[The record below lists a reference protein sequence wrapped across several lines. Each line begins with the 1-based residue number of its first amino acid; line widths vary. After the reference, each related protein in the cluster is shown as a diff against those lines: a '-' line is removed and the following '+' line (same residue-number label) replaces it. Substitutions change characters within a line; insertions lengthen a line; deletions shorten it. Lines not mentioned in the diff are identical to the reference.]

1 MALITFTSSFGSGGE
16 KIAQRVAD
24 QLGMEFVDD
33 QKLQQRALSMGIS
46 NKEVESLD
54 EKAPG
59 LFDRLFTNKPA
70 IYLDLLS
77 AVIYD
82 VASKGEGVIVG
93 HGAQAFLQDFNC
105 ALHVLIHASEATRS
119 RRLTQEQDM
128 SEAAA
133 LGLVRK
139 MDKRLKEFVQYA
151 SDRDWKDPS
160 GYDIMINLDKIGAE
174 SATTLIVEM
183 AKSDEVK
190 KCSLKALEE
199 MESSS
204 LKRKIDA
211 AIIKNN
217 LSATHVFVDVTGKG
231 RVYLSGRTY
240 SVDEHK
246 KYILVVKGVPGVS
259 EVRSEIIVMPLA
271 YYA

>member
-1 MALITFTSSFGSGGE
+1 
-16 KIAQRVAD
+16 
-24 QLGMEFVDD
+24 
-33 QKLQQRALSMGIS
+33 MGIS

-119 RRLTQEQDM
+119 RRLTQEQNM
-128 SEAAA
+128 SEDTAIM
-133 LGLVRK
+133 LVRK

-151 SDRDWKDPS
+151 FGRDWNDPS
-160 GYDIMINLDKIGAE
+160 GYDLLINLDKIGTE
-174 SATTLIVEM
+174 WATKLIIEL
-183 AKSDEVK
+183 AKSDEVRE
-190 KCSLKALEE
+190 CSLKALEE

-204 LKRKIDA
+204 LKRQIDA

-217 LSATHVFVDVTGKG
+217 LSSPFTQILVEVTGKG
-231 RVYLSGRTY
+231 QVHLSGCTY
-240 SVDEHK
+240 SGDERRQ
-246 KYILVVKGVPGVS
+246 IIAVVKGVSGVS
-259 EVRSEIIVMPLA
+259 EVTSDIFIMPSGISI
-271 YYA
+271 